1 MRRLIR
7 LDAPIIVEGKY
18 DKIALENI
26 VDGLIITTDG
36 FGIFKNREKCDMIR
50 RLSKENGVI
59 IMTDSDSAG
68 SVIRGYIKKIVGEC
82 EIYNVYIPCLK
93 GKERRKSKP
102 SKEGLL
108 GVEGISK
115 QELLKAL
122 ERVGLTNKNSKATK
136 NKISKTDMFEAGLSG
151 NFDSALKRKQVLK
164 FLDLPQSLSSNAMLD
179 VLNNLLTVEQFYE
192 VVKRC
197 QENQTKS

>member
-1 MRRLIR
+1 MIK

-18 DKIALENI
+18 DKIALENV
-26 VDGLIITTDG
+26 VDGLIIPTDG
-36 FGIFKNREKCDMIR
+36 FGIFKNKEKCDMIR

-82 EIYNVYIPCLK
+82 EIYNVYVPGIK
-93 GKERRKSKP
+93 GKERRKAKP

-122 ERVGLTNKNSKATK
+122 ERVGLTNKDSKATK
-136 NKISKTDMFEAGLSG
+136 SKISKTDMFEAGLSG
-151 NFDSALKRKQVLK
+151 STDSALKRKQVLK
-164 FLDLPQSLSSNAMLD
+164 ALDLPLFLSSNAMLD